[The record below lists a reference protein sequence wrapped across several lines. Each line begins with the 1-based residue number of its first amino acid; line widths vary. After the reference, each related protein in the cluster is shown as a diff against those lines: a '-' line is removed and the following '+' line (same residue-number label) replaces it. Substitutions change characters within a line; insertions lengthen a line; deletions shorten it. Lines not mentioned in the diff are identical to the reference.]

1 MKLLIG
7 PGKVYNYFLRGTSI
21 LLREQ
26 FNIFKIFFQVKGLES
41 LLSEKENE
49 RRILL
54 GQYEQLSRDLHKVE
68 TINRNLEMQ
77 VKDQRLRL
85 L

>member
-7 PGKVYNYFLRGTSI
+7 PGKVYNYFWGSLHPSKRTI
-21 LLREQ
+21 Q
-26 FNIFKIFFQVKGLES
+26 YIQDFFQVKGLES